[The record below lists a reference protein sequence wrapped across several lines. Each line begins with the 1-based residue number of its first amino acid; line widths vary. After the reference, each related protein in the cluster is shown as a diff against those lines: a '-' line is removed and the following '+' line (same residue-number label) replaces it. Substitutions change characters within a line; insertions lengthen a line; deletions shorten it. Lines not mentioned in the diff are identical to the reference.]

1 MTEKRIGVYGLEK
14 KCEYERRR
22 KTEDMPGRLEED
34 NAGVAVELNK
44 NNNEEENVSPMPY
57 WHLEQSEYQREK
69 KRS

>member
-1 MTEKRIGVYGLEK
+1 
-14 KCEYERRR
+14 
-22 KTEDMPGRLEED
+22 MPGRLEED

>member
-1 MTEKRIGVYGLEK
+1 MTGTPMGVCGLGIK
-14 KCEYERRR
+14 YEYERRR

-57 WHLEQSEYQREK
+57 WHLEKSEYQREK